1 MNGIEW
7 IVEAHGCVPESLC
20 DPATLRHLFDEI
32 ITGLN
37 LRPVGETQ
45 WHQFPQTGGI
55 TGLCLLAESHL
66 TVHTFPEFQS
76 LCLNLFCC
84 VPRREWDFATH
95 LAEIVHASSTTVRS
109 VSRPYVS
116 LVENSS
122 DQPQPVGTS
131 SPSGSSSR

>member
-7 IVEAHGCVPESLC
+7 IVEAHGCAPESLC
-20 DPATLRHLFDEI
+20 DLATVRRLFDEI
-32 ITGLN
+32 IAGLN
-37 LRPVGETQ
+37 LRPVGEMH

-84 VPRREWDFATH
+84 VPRREWDFVAH

-116 LVENSS
+116 RAENSS
-122 DQPQPVGTS
+122 DQPPSADRS
-131 SPSGSSSR
+131 SPFGSTA

>member
-7 IVEAHGCVPESLC
+7 IIEAHGCAPELLR
-20 DPATLRHLFDEI
+20 DLNTLRRLFERLIEDLE
-32 ITGLN
+32 

-45 WHQFPQTGGI
+45 WHQFPKAGGI

-84 VPRREWDFATH
+84 VPRAEWDFSSQ
-95 LAEIVHASSTTVRS
+95 LAHIVHASSVTVRS
-109 VSRPYVS
+109 VARPYVPDQASSAEADEVEKS
-116 LVENSS
+116 LRF
-122 DQPQPVGTS
+122 G
-131 SPSGSSSR
+131 SPAR

>member
-7 IVEAHGCVPESLC
+7 IVEAHGCAPESLC
-20 DPATLRHLFDEI
+20 DLATLGRLFDEI
-32 ITGLN
+32 IEGLS

-45 WHQFPQTGGI
+45 WHQFPEAGGI

-84 VPRREWDFATH
+84 VPRREWDFAAH

-109 VSRPYVS
+109 VARPYVS
-116 LVENSS
+116 DGENAEG
-122 DQPQPVGTS
+122 QPR
-131 SPSGSSSR
+131 SGDASLPFGSAAQ

>member
-7 IVEAHGCVPESLC
+7 IVEAHGCA
-20 DPATLRHLFDEI
+20 PALLRDLSILQRLFEQI
-32 ITGLN
+32 IGDLN

-66 TVHTFPEFQS
+66 AVHTFPEFQS

-84 VPRREWDFATH
+84 VPRREWDFTDQ
-95 LAEIVHASSTTVRS
+95 LGNLVGASSTTVRS
-109 VSRPYVS
+109 VERPYFPEAEISQRKPEPIDAS
-116 LVENSS
+116 LRF
-122 DQPQPVGTS
+122 
-131 SPSGSSSR
+131 GSAAR

>member
-7 IVEAHGCVPESLC
+7 IVEAHGCAPESLC
-20 DPATLRHLFDEI
+20 DLATLHRLFDEI

-37 LRPVGETQ
+37 LRPVGEMR
-45 WHQFPQTGGI
+45 WHQFPKAGGI

-84 VPRREWDFATH
+84 VPRREWDFAAH
-95 LAEIVHASSTTVRS
+95 LAEIVQASSTTVRS

-122 DQPQPVGTS
+122 DQPRSAHAS
-131 SPSGSSSR
+131 SPFGSTA

>member
-7 IVEAHGCVPESLC
+7 IVEAHGCAPELLR
-20 DPATLRHLFDEI
+20 DLPTLRRLFEQI
-32 ITGLN
+32 IEDLK
-37 LRPVGETQ
+37 LRPMGETQ

-84 VPRREWDFATH
+84 VPRREWEFAVQ
-95 LAEIVHASSTTVRS
+95 LAQIVRASSTTVRS
-109 VSRPYVS
+109 LARPYVPQADI
-116 LVENSS
+116 S
-122 DQPQPVGTS
+122 DRQSRSVHVFL
-131 SPSGSSSR
+131 PSGSLAR